1 MATKLRLSRHGSK
14 KKPFYWFVVA
24 DSRAPR
30 DGDYIEK
37 VGTYNPLLSEDKAE
51 RIVLKQDRIAYWL
64 DKGAQPSE
72 RVIKL
77 CKLSNIALPENI
89 VKKHDSVLAKRIAN
103 HKALVAKKAAEEAAA
118 QEEAAKAAQA
128 AAAPAEPIPAP
139 QQEETAPEAPA
150 AE

>member
-14 KKPFYWFVVA
+14 KKPFYWFVIA

-37 VGTYNPLLSEDKAE
+37 VGTYNPLLSEDRAE
-51 RIVLKQDRIAYWL
+51 RIVLKQDRIVHWL
-64 DKGAQPSE
+64 GKGAQPSE

-77 CKLSNIALPENI
+77 CKLANIALPENI
-89 VKKHDSVLAKRIAN
+89 VKKYDTVLAKRIAN
-103 HKALVAKKAAEEAAA
+103 HKAIVAKKAAEEEAA
-118 QEEAAKAAQA
+118 QKEAAKAAEVS
-128 AAAPAEPIPAP
+128 AAPAETAAP
-139 QQEETAPEAPA
+139 QSEESAPEAPA